1 MAHLATQDNAQV
13 NAKRTDNSFT
23 ALSTSVYTE
32 TVKLLLDHYAD
43 VNERCL
49 TLAVLGHNGDNEVAD
64 RTSR

>member
-1 MAHLATQDNAQV
+1 MAHLATQDHAQV

-32 TVKLLLDHYAD
+32 TVKLSLDH